1 MIRLSG
7 KVDLIIKWC
16 FVMEYLNSSANPM
29 SESIEM
35 YLLSIA
41 LLQHEG
47 QPVPVPTLAHELS
60 VSLVSANEMSRKLVD
75 KQLIEYEPYKGV
87 RLTPLG
93 EQLARHVLRCR
104 RLWEVFFVEKLGIE
118 PHIAEELACRFEHVT
133 PEPLAEQLATF
144 LEYPSVSP
152 QNQPIPYE
160 HGPLVERLVQPLTT
174 LIAGEC
180 GQVVSL
186 TVDDV
191 TQDFLRHQGLLP
203 GSIVEVLAVT
213 AEGAR
218 LLEIAN
224 QRLSLS
230 SVVADKI
237 GVTLEHLAV

>member
-1 MIRLSG
+1 
-7 KVDLIIKWC
+7 
-16 FVMEYLNSSANPM
+16 MEDLNSLAGPM

-35 YLLSIA
+35 YLLRIA

-47 QPVPVPTLAHELS
+47 QPVPVPALAQELS

-87 RLTPLG
+87 KLTSLG

-133 PEPLAEQLATF
+133 PEPLAEQLAAF

-160 HGPLVERLVQPLTT
+160 HEPFAERLVQPLTT
-174 LIAGEC
+174 LAAGER

-186 TVDDV
+186 TADEV
-191 TQDFLRHQGLLP
+191 TQDFLRHHGLLA
-203 GSIVEVLAVT
+203 GSIVEVLAVAANGT
-213 AEGAR
+213 M
-218 LLEIAN
+218 LLEISTR
-224 QRLSLS
+224 RLSLS
-230 SVVADKI
+230 AVIAGQI
-237 GVTLEHLAV
+237 GVTLEVFSQ